1 MTTAMAAAAT
11 RALAEVLEQEAK
23 AREIVTCQH
32 GRDREASQCIPC
44 ATLIAR
50 SLPEAVIHSE
60 SGRRRFA
67 KALASGVR
75 LGRKPTFVQ
84 CPGCGETMTR
94 DRLSKRH
101 KCVQGIVPQAPPKVQ
116 P

>member
-23 AREIVTCQH
+23 AREIVICQH
-32 GRDREASQCIPC
+32 GREASQCIPC
-44 ATLIAR
+44 ATSIAR
-50 SLPEAVIHSE
+50 SLPEAVIHAE
-60 SGRRRFA
+60 SGRLRFA
-67 KALASGVR
+67 RAKASGVR